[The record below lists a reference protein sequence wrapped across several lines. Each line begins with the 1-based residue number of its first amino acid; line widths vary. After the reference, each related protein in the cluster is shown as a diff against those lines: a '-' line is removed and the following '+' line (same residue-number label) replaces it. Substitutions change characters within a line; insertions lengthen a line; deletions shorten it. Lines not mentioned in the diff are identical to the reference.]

1 MKYLTND
8 EKNVLMFFEETLDAF
23 EEDNEEP
30 PILLNSSLGCYSLR
44 TEDSH
49 SDSDDIID
57 LVQRGHN
64 HEGLLS
70 GMVLNHR
77 LCKRNVVLRDLG
89 TIVHRHSARSQIS
102 DIMRLNLFFLKYLIM
117 FTLQNGCLLHG
128 YTQSCEKNTGF
139 AFAHDWMSDSK
150 GTGQSGGERATQ

>member
-102 DIMRLNLFFLKYLIM
+102 EIMRLNLFF
-117 FTLQNGCLLHG
+117 
-128 YTQSCEKNTGF
+128 
-139 AFAHDWMSDSK
+139 
-150 GTGQSGGERATQ
+150 